1 MYNLKVFKKLKS
13 ASNNLI
19 IVGENMSKFKDKTI
33 LVTGASSGI
42 GLAMAKDFA
51 NRGANLILTARS
63 KDKLDQLA
71 SELEAR
77 GTSAKV
83 FIEDISV
90 PNSAQK
96 LYNQIKAAQIDVDIL
111 VNNAGYGRWGTFDE
125 CPVEDYENMIH
136 LNITSL
142 TELSYLFLE
151 DMEKKGSGGIIN
163 VASVA
168 AFYSIPYSAVYA
180 ATKAYVLSLSEA
192 LNFEYSR
199 KGIHIMAVCPGATE
213 SEFVNV
219 ATVSSERLQKRLS
232 AMQDNKNVKIQS
244 AEDCSKEALDAFE
257 NGKIYIITG
266 RSNRN
271 LYSLSRLFSRKRLL
285 NWVGR
290 RFKKISG

>member
-1 MYNLKVFKKLKS
+1 MKDFKNKKV
-13 ASNNLI
+13 
-19 IVGENMSKFKDKTI
+19 

-51 NRGANLILTARS
+51 ERGASLILTARS
-63 KDKLDQLA
+63 QDKLKDLA
-71 SELEAR
+71 TELNKN
-77 GTSAKV
+77 GTETHI
-83 FIEDISV
+83 FLEDISK
-90 PNSAQK
+90 PDSARK
-96 LYNQIKAAQIDVDIL
+96 LYDQVKEAGLEVDIL

-125 CPVEDYENMIH
+125 CPMEDYENMVH

-151 DMEKKGSGGIIN
+151 DMEKKASGGIIN
-163 VASVA
+163 IASVA

-192 LNFEYSR
+192 LNFEYAR

-213 SEFVNV
+213 SRFVEV

-232 AMQDNKNVKIQS
+232 GMMDANKKDVQS
-244 AEDCSKEALDAFE
+244 AEDCSREALDAFL
-257 NGKIYIITG
+257 NGKIYTITG
-266 RSNRN
+266 KNNRN
-271 LYSLSRLFSRKRLL
+271 LYSFSRLFSRKTLL
-285 NWVGR
+285 NTVGR